1 LPRLDPAAAALLSEI
16 ASDPRSCLL
25 RIPARIAEREI
36 RSPEPALRESS
47 TWLSRAE
54 RELLRVHRCE
64 VASLLRHAYVSKLY
78 TEASPTSGLIRRVT
92 KDVCIEPVDPRIWTA
107 AASRSLAELPD
118 PLRKAD
124 EFTLVGECVAAG
136 GWSRVSVEQLVAAAQ
151 RLEPRDHGRLAAGV
165 ALIESEEIDLAMR
178 VLSEVWQSAGRRAD
192 ACCAAANLASASQRR
207 GDVNTAYELSRQARD
222 LDGNQVLPRL
232 NLIVF
237 AVLSDAPEPS
247 RDELDWI
254 EDNVAIDDPLIRSI
268 RAASRAFW
276 RGPDGGRTDLKR
288 VRRNAE
294 SVVARAGPSAKE
306 VLLEFT

>member
-1 LPRLDPAAAALLSEI
+1 MSSLPRLDPAAAALLSEI

-107 AASRSLAELPD
+107 AASRSLAELPGT
-118 PLRKAD
+118 LRQAD

-151 RLEPRDHGRLAAGV
+151 RLEPRDHGRIVVGV
-165 ALIESEEIDLAMR
+165 ARIDSEQLELAER
-178 VLSEVWQSAGRRAD
+178 LLREVLVMGARTTDRAW
-192 ACCAAANLASASQRR
+192 AAANLASIQDRR
-207 GDVNTAYELSRQARD
+207 GDAHGAYELARQSVELDSKLVLARVNSVIFTVLAGEANPSDDD
-222 LDGNQVLPRL
+222 LRWIDEHVLP
-232 NLIVF
+232 N
-237 AVLSDAPEPS
+237 
-247 RDELDWI
+247 
-254 EDNVAIDDPLIRSI
+254 DPVVGSI
-268 RAASRAFW
+268 ARVRAASR
-276 RGPDGGRTDLKR
+276 GQSEPPR
-288 VRRNAE
+288 VLA
-294 SVVARAGPSAKE
+294 AR
-306 VLLEFT
+306 